1 MPNERSD
8 VFFPL
13 WRKKVDGAMFDDKC
27 TVLPIWVRNRLFNI
41 TERFPH
47 RSKKDPGSETKIVI
61 THRGGKKTSHVAHV
75 TTLPRPNLGP
85 VMRLQYGNDVK
96 EWLTESFAKTYH
108 RNEQRKLH
116 GLNGPTIEKLVPFW
130 EFIDIEWDESKESFH
145 FRAWYSLEGNITEE
159 EASSLNTL
167 DPEIQVKDTES
178 PAERPI
184 RYSSG
189 MNKASFHT
197 DCGHS
202 VKVAKVKKIGGKM
215 EGKYYAKISGPKII
229 SKSGIKTIYF
239 EKKEDA
245 ESVVNKFLYPSDKI
259 DNHSSK
265 SRPPEFSAWLVLQNP
280 ESIYADVEGECYEYP
295 RSIPNGARIKS
306 GDYLICSLPSKS
318 SVNGKR
324 IFGIGRI
331 SHIDEYSKNGK
342 VMRKAFY
349 DWYRPFSSPKTFE
362 YIGGDP
368 RNKIYNAMN
377 SIPKDRV
384 REIINLLV
392 GEFSE
397 DVQVMEKESEFLTNL
412 TSDTPASNQFPD
424 WLTQALND
432 ADN

>member
-1 MPNERSD
+1 
-8 VFFPL
+8 
-13 WRKKVDGAMFDDKC
+13 MFDDKC

-41 TERFPH
+41 TERFPD
-47 RSKKDPGSETKIVI
+47 RSKKDSSSVTKIII
-61 THRGGKKTSHVAHV
+61 THKGGKKTSHVAHV

-130 EFIDIEWDESKESFH
+130 EFIDIEWDESQESFH
-145 FRAWYSLEGNITEE
+145 FRAWYSLEEKITEE
-159 EASSLNTL
+159 EAYSLNNL
-167 DPEIQVKDTES
+167 PRIKGKNTEN
-178 PAERPI
+178 PTKMPVQ
-184 RYSSG
+184 YSTKA
-189 MNKASFHT
+189 NKSSFHT
-197 DCGHS
+197 ECGHS
-202 VKVAKVKKIGGKM
+202 VKVAKVKRFGGQM
-215 EGKYYAKISGPKII
+215 EGKYYAKISGPKIM

-239 EKKEDA
+239 DKKEDA
-245 ESVVNKFLYPSDKI
+245 ESIVNKFLYPRNDQR
-259 DNHSSK
+259 DNVGSK
-265 SRPPEFSAWLVLQNP
+265 SQPPGFSAWLVLQNP
-280 ESIYADVEGECYEYP
+280 ESIYGDVEGECYEYP

-306 GDYLICSLPSKS
+306 GDYLICSLNSKS
-318 SVNGKR
+318 SVDGKR

-331 SHIDEYSKNGK
+331 SHVDEFTKNGK

-362 YIGGDP
+362 FIGGDP
-368 RNKIYNAMN
+368 RNNIYNAMN
-377 SIPKDRV
+377 SIPENRV

-392 GEFSE
+392 GEFSD
-397 DVQVMEKESEFLTNL
+397 DVHVMEKESEFLTNL
-412 TSDTPASNQFPD
+412 TSDTSTSNQFPD